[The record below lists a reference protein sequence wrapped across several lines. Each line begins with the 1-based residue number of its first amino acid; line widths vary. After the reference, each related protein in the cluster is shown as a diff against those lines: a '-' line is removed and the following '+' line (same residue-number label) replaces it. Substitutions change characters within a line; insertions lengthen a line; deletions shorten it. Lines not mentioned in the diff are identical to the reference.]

1 MFTGSY
7 WSTHFFVIGHA
18 SQKWCNMPRK
28 AMVVNAKQSQKFR
41 DINLLIS
48 KLAKQ
53 SAIVMKMKDF
63 DNIAVVNCL
72 DMIWSG
78 LTTMSSLQL
87 WVEVIEKFPHWPF
100 SQTELMSPWTH
111 HVLFLFKSFL
121 NHYIYHRH
129 FRCCSSI
136 LSFDWSVKV
145 RLMYL
150 TVEFNLL
157 DWRSADVAGTS
168 YHLVSGISHKL
179 VPQQYRGR
187 PYLGLWNICFR
198 SRILE

>member
-18 SQKWCNMPRK
+18 SQKWCSMPRK

-150 TVEFNLL
+150 TVEFK
-157 DWRSADVAGTS
+157 
-168 YHLVSGISHKL
+168 KL
-179 VPQQYRGR
+179 VRLAFR
-187 PYLGLWNICFR
+187 RRCWNIISFGLRHFPQISPAAVPWTSLFR
-198 SRILE
+198 TLEHLLPQ